1 MKENKVEVYKDSN
14 GILYEKREDYL
25 IAELDIMHK
34 SQIETWEFFLERVK
48 NNPTEHFK
56 ILAMLASKMEN
67 QTTEERN
74 KELKEHIEFV
84 KEAQRAKI
92 KKECSTDLSTSQDNW
107 NKTPG
112 SWLGISAQDLGIPN
126 C

>member
-14 GILYEKREDYL
+14 GKLHEKREDYL

-48 NNPTEHFK
+48 SDPTEHFK
-56 ILAMLASKMEN
+56 ILASLASRCDT
-67 QTTEERN
+67 QTSEERN
-74 KELKEHIEFV
+74 KSLKDYINFV
-84 KEAQRAKI
+84 KEAQYVKI
-92 KKECSTDLSTSQDNW
+92 GKEYTPDDNIASDNW
-107 NKTPG
+107 NESPG